1 MLHPSMMV
9 VWLTTVYQM
18 ALVLK
23 EGWEGVM
30 VEYVLMEDIRA
41 EVEAVLHL
49 LVGMQV
55 VYLLATGV
63 CVLL

>member
-1 MLHPSMMV
+1 VLHPSMMV

>member
-1 MLHPSMMV
+1 MMV